1 MSANLLLVGL
11 GGALGA
17 ILRYLLAL
25 GLSRLPGGIWPWP
38 TFTANLAGGLAMGLL
53 AGWLSL
59 RGAEDGER
67 VRLLMGV
74 GLLGGFTTFSAFSLE
89 TLMMVERRAWGQ
101 AALYAGASVVL
112 STLAVFLGLLLVRRF
127 VA

>member
-25 GLSRLPGGIWPWP
+25 GFSRLPGGIWPWP